1 MFLEQLTF
9 QVEGMK
15 CEHCAKKVKEALCII
30 DGIKKVK
37 VNLEKKEV
45 TVFYKKNQL
54 VLVEDLKGAVENLGY
69 EYGGVL

>member
-15 CEHCAKKVKEALCII
+15 CEHCVKKVKEALCTI